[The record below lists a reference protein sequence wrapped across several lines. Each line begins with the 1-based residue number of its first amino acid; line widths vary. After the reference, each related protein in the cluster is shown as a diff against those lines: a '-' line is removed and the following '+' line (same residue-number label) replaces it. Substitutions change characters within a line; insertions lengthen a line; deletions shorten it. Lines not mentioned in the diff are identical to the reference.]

1 MSQGNQTTSQV
12 YDEKQNV
19 FRMGDAPTLDKN
31 RGALGAGGQP
41 PNYADAV
48 KICETLT
55 DKEIDMLLISGNP
68 LGQICLD
75 LEIIDEVLEE
85 QAEEDERIQEE
96 IEASIRES
104 LEAEAEIEEEIRASI
119 EEAEVG

>member
-1 MSQGNQTTSQV
+1 MS
-12 YDEKQNV
+12 
-19 FRMGDAPTLDKN
+19 MGDGPAFNRPAP
-31 RGALGAGGQP
+31 GVGGQP
-41 PNYADAV
+41 PSYEDTA

-75 LEIIDEVLEE
+75 MEIIDEALEE
-85 QAEEDERIQEE
+85 QAEEDERIEEE

-104 LEAEAEIEEEIRASI
+104 IEAEKRIEEEIEASI
-119 EEAEVG
+119 RENEEMLKMEEEMIEGW